1 MRRNILSNAADG
13 RKKPVRYITTGIIAA
28 IGVIMS
34 ITACGRL
41 ENTENVSAETG
52 TEAPA
57 VIKDE
62 MEMSSYE
69 LGGGVETSSAGRE
82 DKEEMSSA
90 DRKDGMEISSAD
102 IEDATET
109 SSATEDSAAS
119 TPIYASISEEIQAN
133 LGGEPLDIKL
143 TEVIEENVILSDDTE
158 IEACEW
164 VDEKKS
170 CLRIRVQYKEPPP
183 DNYRHKEDYFFF
195 QEGENIQALYVDYP
209 TKDWENM
216 EKDRYVWDA
225 CDFVAHLEDVT
236 FDGKGDL
243 IIFLGYAGSHADTV
257 HGAYIYEDGF
267 YHYNSSFERIPN
279 YMVDTEKQFIR
290 GHAVDS
296 AMYAEDYVF
305 IYEDDEFVKVSY
317 HYYRLDYD
325 SCR

>member
-1 MRRNILSNAADG
+1 MRRDILNNAADG
-13 RKKPVRYITTGIIAA
+13 RKKPVCYITAGIIAA

-34 ITACGRL
+34 ITACGRQ

-57 VIKDE
+57 VIEDG
-62 MEMSSYE
+62 MEMSSDE
-69 LGGGVETSSAGRE
+69 LGGGMETSSPDRE
-82 DKEEMSSA
+82 DEV
-90 DRKDGMEISSAD
+90 EISSA
-102 IEDATET
+102 I
-109 SSATEDSAAS
+109 EDSAAS

-143 TEVIEENVILSDDTE
+143 TEAIEENVVLSDDTE

-164 VDEKKS
+164 VDEAKS
-170 CLRIRVQYKEPPP
+170 CLRVRVQYKEWPP
-183 DNYRHKEDYFFF
+183 DNYQHKEDYFFF
-195 QEGENIQALYVDYP
+195 QEGENIQVLYVDYP

-225 CDFVAHLEDVT
+225 CDFAAHLEDVT

-243 IIFLGYAGSHADTV
+243 IIFLGYAGSHGDTV
-257 HGAYIYEDGF
+257 HGAYVYEDGF